1 MLHRDDRL
9 SQADSLA
16 DPEFNGSLDPLTAG
30 EERAVGRPKVL
41 EHEAATLEPHLGVAA
56 RDLGVLEGDV
66 ADIAS
71 EDDRFLVE

>member
-1 MLHRDDRL
+1 
-9 SQADSLA
+9 
-16 DPEFNGSLDPLTAG
+16 
-30 EERAVGRPKVL
+30 L
-41 EHEAATLEPHLGVAA
+41 EHEAAALEAHLGVPS